1 MAAAGTNTEFM
12 RDIQESGDGRTAGG
26 ALSTP
31 SGSNPSRQASPS
43 HRTRSRDGY
52 RLLGRRPAG
61 QSAMRGRAGAL
72 SITSIALI
80 MAQRFACRAA
90 PQRCRAGAECEND
103 AADGGLVFV
112 SMTERTCAAKVSV
125 SSSRR
130 SAAKWLRPPV

>member
-61 QSAMRGRAGAL
+61 QSAIGGLAGAL
-72 SITSIALI
+72 CI
-80 MAQRFACRAA
+80 FADHRATLCVPSA
-90 PQRCRAGAECEND
+90 AQRCRAGAERETD
-103 AADGGLVFV
+103 ATDGLFFV
-112 SMTERTCAAKVSV
+112 AMTARTCAAKVGV

-130 SAAKWLRPPV
+130 SGAKWLRPPV